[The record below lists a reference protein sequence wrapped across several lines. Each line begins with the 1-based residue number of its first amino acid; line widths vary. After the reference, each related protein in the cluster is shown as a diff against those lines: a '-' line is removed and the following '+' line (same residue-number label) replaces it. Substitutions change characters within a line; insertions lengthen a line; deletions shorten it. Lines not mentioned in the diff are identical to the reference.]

1 VADRCL
7 PVRPS
12 LRLRRKPVIN
22 VMSNAKPW
30 ASKRKSHGGL
40 LPLDRRIGKAE
51 DCGSRERGV
60 GKDWAGRGAWATTI
74 AGPLLT
80 LSAMASVGQAQTT
93 DTAAPACKAA
103 SATSLPDARA
113 CALRFGLGSGSD
125 ESRLAAL
132 YERSVESQHRGDFAG
147 ASAALDCAQALA
159 GPEAGI
165 GVRYELT
172 RRRGVL
178 DYRRECTVEA
188 LSRFKQ
194 ALQLAQRNEDRAAQ
208 SKTWNNIGSAL
219 RRLGDYRG
227 ALQALLSSLE
237 LQRGLPRSE
246 SGPVLNNI
254 ADLYRDLGESESAVR
269 HYDQARAEFLRA
281 GNRTEAAHVLLSL
294 GVLALD
300 AGDNARGEA
309 LLQQARNELDQ
320 AGERTYILRAHA
332 ELGRAALARG
342 NLAAAREAS
351 GRGLAIAAQDGA
363 AAPAPLQLQAAR
375 AERLLG
381 QPRAAQARI
390 SEALRNLPAQD
401 SDRPALLAE
410 LADDYEA
417 LGEWPRAMAALRE
430 SETAARSLREARYD
444 REMKWMQVRFETAER
459 DRTIAALAAEN
470 EVRALSLRQRTLA
483 LWLTAVSAVAALL
496 GLIVFFLR
504 RQQRARLAEA
514 ARQARLAEEVEY
526 YRRAAAELG
535 VDRTRLQA
543 ALDSRD
549 DAVLV
554 LDAAG
559 QVLAAN
565 RSAGQLLGHEGESLP
580 GRAFGELLG
589 ESDASRFAQAMERLD
604 ESSASQRVDFGLSA
618 GPLRAQLSETGQGE
632 GLIVLGLD
640 ALGAEQAGRIGMEP
654 VGIETGAIDA
664 LADVEAAS
672 ALDASADEA
681 MRASFRRALVELM
694 LAVVEA
700 WERSTGQGR
709 LELAEKS
716 RIWRVTVDDGRLRA
730 RAMERYL
737 SLSKLPRQPRWRD
750 VLRSGYYVL
759 AECPLEESVRSE
771 LQKHVDT
778 VLTYTRRHALV

>member
-1 VADRCL
+1 
-7 PVRPS
+7 
-12 LRLRRKPVIN
+12 
-22 VMSNAKPW
+22 M
-30 ASKRKSHGGL
+30 
-40 LPLDRRIGKAE
+40 
-51 DCGSRERGV
+51 
-60 GKDWAGRGAWATTI
+60 GKDWARRGAWAAAIGLSPLTVS
-74 AGPLLT
+74 AGV
-80 LSAMASVGQAQTT
+80 AIQGAVQTAEAVAT
-93 DTAAPACKAA
+93 VCKAAPAAA
-103 SATSLPDARA
+103 TDARS
-113 CALRFGLGSGSD
+113 CALRFKLGSAGG
-125 ESRLAAL
+125 AAALEML
-132 YERSVESQHRGDFAG
+132 YERSVDAQHRGDFAG

-159 GPEAGI
+159 GPDAGA

-194 ALQLAQRNEDRAAQ
+194 ALQLAQANEDRAAQ

-237 LQRGLPRSE
+237 LQRGLAESE

-254 ADLYRDLGESESAVR
+254 ADLYRDLGESDSAVR
-269 HYDQARAEFLRA
+269 HYDQARAAFLRA
-281 GNRTEAAHVLLSL
+281 GNRTEAAHVALSM

-300 AGDNARGEA
+300 SGDNARGEA
-309 LLQQARNELDQ
+309 LLQQARQELDQ
-320 AGERTYILRAHA
+320 AGERSYILRAYA

-342 NLAAAREAS
+342 DLTAARAAT
-351 GRGLAIAAQDGA
+351 GRGLAIAAQDDA
-363 AAPAPLQLQAAR
+363 VAPAPLQLQAAR

-381 QPRAAQARI
+381 QPRAAQQRI
-390 SEALRNLPAQD
+390 GEALRSLPAQD

-410 LADDYEA
+410 LAEDYEA

-430 SETAARSLREARYD
+430 SETAARTLREARYD

-470 EVRALSLRQRTLA
+470 QVRALSLKQRTLA
-483 LWLTAVSAVAALL
+483 LWLTAVSAVAAVL
-496 GLIVFFLR
+496 GLLVFFLR

-526 YRRAAAELG
+526 YRRAAADLG
-535 VDRTRLQA
+535 VDRKRLQA

-549 DAVLV
+549 DAVLI

-565 RSAGQLLGHEGESLP
+565 RSAGQLLGQAGDSLL
-580 GRAFGELLG
+580 GRSFGELLG
-589 ESDASRFAQAMERLD
+589 ESDAARFAEALERLD
-604 ESSASQRVDFGLSA
+604 ESSASQRLDFRFDGGA
-618 GPLRAQLSETGQGE
+618 LRAQLSETGQGE
-632 GLIVLGLD
+632 GLIVLGLAPLAAGQAERVGLEPLGID
-640 ALGAEQAGRIGMEP
+640 AD
-654 VGIETGAIDA
+654 DA
-664 LADVEAAS
+664 LADAEAGS
-672 ALDASADEA
+672 ALGAAADEA
-681 MRASFRRALVELM
+681 MRSSFRRALVELM

-737 SLSKLPRQPRWRD
+737 SLAKLPRQPRWRD